1 MARNYNR
8 NPLRIFIGVG
18 HGGGDP
24 GAVNEKLGLA
34 ESGINLSIAL
44 LMEHDLKRHGVQVLL
59 SRYTD
64 EDDRLKEEIAEC
76 NAYAP
81 DFALE
86 IHTNAGGG
94 TGFEVYYKLD
104 YWEHSKVS
112 LEMARLF
119 DANVQKH
126 LGVKTRGIKTSKSFG
141 WLKEVQAPCILVE
154 NFFVDGERAAW
165 YAEPLQ
171 LKKLAKA
178 YVCAIL
184 EYYGIEYAAD
194 GSGVQMLKYAL
205 LSEDGARECSTRAV
219 LIDGNWYVQLRQFS
233 GSLGKAVYY
242 DEAAKKIIVYPPD
255 MYKVSETG
263 FGLLKISDYENEI
276 DRIMAGIE

>member
-1 MARNYNR
+1 MRNYNR

-34 ESGINLSIAL
+34 ESGINLTIAL
-44 LMEHDLKRHGVQVLL
+44 LMERDLKRHGVQVML

-86 IHTNAGGG
+86 IHINAGGG

-104 YWEHSKVS
+104 SWEHSKVS

-119 DANVQKH
+119 DTNVQKH
-126 LGVKTRGIKTSKSFG
+126 L
-141 WLKEVQAPCILVE
+141 
-154 NFFVDGERAAW
+154 
-165 YAEPLQ
+165 
-171 LKKLAKA
+171 
-178 YVCAIL
+178 
-184 EYYGIEYAAD
+184 
-194 GSGVQMLKYAL
+194 
-205 LSEDGARECSTRAV
+205 
-219 LIDGNWYVQLRQFS
+219 
-233 GSLGKAVYY
+233 
-242 DEAAKKIIVYPPD
+242 
-255 MYKVSETG
+255 
-263 FGLLKISDYENEI
+263 
-276 DRIMAGIE
+276 